1 MGDSKHLVKHNLILF
16 GQLFR
21 LLVLQNYVHVENSVS
36 N

>member
-1 MGDSKHLVKHNLILF
+1 MGDSKHLVQNNLILF
-16 GQLFR
+16 SQLFR